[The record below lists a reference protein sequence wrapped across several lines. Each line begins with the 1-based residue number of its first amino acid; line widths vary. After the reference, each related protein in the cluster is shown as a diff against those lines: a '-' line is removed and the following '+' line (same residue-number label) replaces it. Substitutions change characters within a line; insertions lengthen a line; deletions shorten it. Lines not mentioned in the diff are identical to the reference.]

1 MGDVIILFTIFHHGL
16 TLTINLPAMSTAE
29 LKLNLLERLVLV
41 QDNGVLQR
49 LKEFL
54 DKEIGESHE
63 LTDEEV
69 AELDDLRRR
78 RLDGTDAYVPLD
90 EAMRIAREALKK

>member
-1 MGDVIILFTIFHHGL
+1 
-16 TLTINLPAMSTAE
+16 MSTSE
-29 LKLNLLERLVLV
+29 LKLNLLERLILV

-54 DKEIGESHE
+54 DNEVGE
-63 LTDEEV
+63 LPDLMDEDA
-69 AELDDLRRR
+69 AELDELQRR

-90 EAMRIAREALKK
+90 EAMRIARAALKK

>member
-1 MGDVIILFTIFHHGL
+1 
-16 TLTINLPAMSTAE
+16 MSTAE

-54 DKEIGESHE
+54 DKEVGELPD

-69 AELDDLRRR
+69 AELDELQRR
-78 RLDGTDAYVPLD
+78 RLDGTDVYVPLD
-90 EAMRIAREALKK
+90 EAMRIAREALR